1 MKNALTFLLLIITF
15 IFNSCVENKKDFI
28 IGVSQ
33 CSDDAWRHS
42 MNDEMQREASF
53 SGNIDLRIKTA
64 YDNNQRQILD
74 IEEFISDGVDLL
86 IVSPNEAAPLTPVI
100 EKAMDEGI
108 PVILVDRKI
117 ASNKYTAFVGAD
129 NFQIGKEVGI
139 YASQLLNGKGNVV
152 EIRGLKGSTPDLER
166 HNGFINSLSHFPDI
180 KIVYES
186 DGAWLRSEANKRM
199 SEALSKVTSI
209 DLVFAHN
216 DEMAI
221 GVYEALNS
229 SSDIKKPIILGIDAL
244 PGADGGIERVL
255 NGSLDA
261 TFIYPTAGEKAIQTA
276 LQILNKKPFSR
287 ENVLYTAVVDKTNA
301 RVLKL
306 QTDQIIQHQNR
317 ISKLNEIL
325 NINLSQYTT
334 QRMLLLS
341 SLVVLGVILLLLMLL
356 FRSYRHKNRVNS
368 QLEKTNDEINRQKEV
383 LSEQRDQLVTLS
395 KNMED
400 ATQAKLVF
408 FTNISHE
415 FRTPLTLISGPLD
428 NIANNE
434 HLSTEGNKMVRMMKR
449 NVNTLLRLIDQIIE
463 FRRYENGKMQMY
475 FRFYDLKKFIGEI
488 CGSFKELSKKK
499 RINLKYVV
507 DNADFMVWF
516 DTDKVEKICYNL
528 ISNAIKFTPEN
539 GHVTV
544 HLSKEVINEEE
555 FAKLTVTDTGIGI
568 SEENLTEIFSRF
580 YRVDN
585 NYSGSGIGLALT
597 KALVEQ
603 HNGFIGVES
612 SVGQGSIFHFTIPF
626 KQKDISVTEQ
636 YPVLLVNN
644 VNLDDVFLADM
655 EDETDVAE
663 DQNQESSKQKILIV
677 EDNYDVRGYVKSILQ
692 SEFDIIEASN
702 GKEGLLKAMRKIPD
716 LIISDVMMEGM
727 NGFELCKA
735 IKENINTSHIPVM
748 LLTAYALDEQRVT
761 GFQSGAD
768 AYIPK
773 PFNEELLKIRVRKLI
788 ENREKLKEYFKKNL
802 TFGEKK
808 ENLTEIDKSLM
819 SKFRQIVEESITDSE
834 LSVDAIGLELG
845 MSRVQLYRKIKSL
858 TNYAPNELVRN
869 IRLKKAEHLI
879 ISSNK
884 NISEIA
890 YETGFSSP
898 SYFSKCF
905 KEYFNE
911 SPTDFMNRVKS

>member
-1 MKNALTFLLLIITF
+1 
-15 IFNSCVENKKDFI
+15 
-28 IGVSQ
+28 
-33 CSDDAWRHS
+33 
-42 MNDEMQREASF
+42 MN
-53 SGNIDLRIKTA
+53 G
-64 YDNNQRQILD
+64 
-74 IEEFISDGVDLL
+74 
-86 IVSPNEAAPLTPVI
+86 
-100 EKAMDEGI
+100 
-108 PVILVDRKI
+108 
-117 ASNKYTAFVGAD
+117 
-129 NFQIGKEVGI
+129 
-139 YASQLLNGKGNVV
+139 
-152 EIRGLKGSTPDLER
+152 
-166 HNGFINSLSHFPDI
+166 
-180 KIVYES
+180 
-186 DGAWLRSEANKRM
+186 
-199 SEALSKVTSI
+199 
-209 DLVFAHN
+209 
-216 DEMAI
+216 
-221 GVYEALNS
+221 
-229 SSDIKKPIILGIDAL
+229 
-244 PGADGGIERVL
+244 
-255 NGSLDA
+255 
-261 TFIYPTAGEKAIQTA
+261 
-276 LQILNKKPFSR
+276 
-287 ENVLYTAVVDKTNA
+287 
-301 RVLKL
+301 
-306 QTDQIIQHQNR
+306 
-317 ISKLNEIL
+317 
-325 NINLSQYTT
+325 
-334 QRMLLLS
+334 
-341 SLVVLGVILLLLMLL
+341 
-356 FRSYRHKNRVNS
+356 
-368 QLEKTNDEINRQKEV
+368 QLEKTNIEISRQKEV

-434 HLSTEGNKMVRMMKR
+434 HLSTEGKKMVRMMKR
-449 NVNTLLRLIDQIIE
+449 NVNILLRLIDQIIE
-463 FRRYENGKMQMY
+463 FRRYENGKMKMY

-544 HLSKEVINEEE
+544 HLSKEVINDEE

-603 HNGFIGVES
+603 HNGNIGVES
-612 SVGQGSIFHFTIPF
+612 SVGQGSVFHFSIPF

-636 YPVLLVNN
+636 YPVLQVSN
-644 VNLDDVFLADM
+644 VNLDDMFLADLEDDM
-655 EDETDVAE
+655 EIVEE
-663 DQNQESSKQKILIV
+663 QNEESDKQRILIV

-692 SEFDIIEASN
+692 SDFDIIEASN
-702 GKEGLLKAMRKIPD
+702 GREGLLKALRLIPD

-735 IKENINTSHIPVM
+735 VKENINTSHTPVM
-748 LLTAYALDEQRVT
+748 LLTAYALDEQRVA

-802 TFGEKK
+802 TFGDKK
-808 ENLTEIDKSLM
+808 ESVAEIDKTFM
-819 SKFRQIVEESITDSE
+819 NKFRQIVEDNLLNSE
-834 LSVDAIGLELG
+834 LSVDDIGKSIG
-845 MSRVQLYRKIKSL
+845 MSRVQLYRKMKSL

-869 IRLKKAEHLI
+869 IRLKKAEQLI
-879 ISSNK
+879 INSDK

-911 SPTDFMNRVKS
+911 SPKEFIGRVKG